1 MINNSK
7 LSDDPLALVIPGHHY
22 TPGDDINHISF
33 PVTMC
38 CDSSPMLM
46 PATLYQL
53 GHQHV
58 YFSFRGPAA
67 EIETTPSTVI
77 EVQVNSEICP
87 YWKSISK
94 PLDIL
99 VQGVPLLRDRDV
111 LLSHW
116 SWKWLDNKKV
126 VPPDQ
131 ATRLHG
137 YLRVPDHS
145 LEKLLAISGPCGISM
160 WPKSDSKVLDPRYSH
175 IGVEAKGPDEVCAIA
190 KATNHT
196 LGFAQSA
203 NGKWLVR
210 CRREHYPETR
220 AILIPSGLVL
230 EDIPIGKYDTQY
242 VLQACTADLSCTSHA
257 INTGLADLGWNAKVV
272 KSMGP
277 SAWLVTS
284 KEYPPNPHISLS
296 GKIMS
301 VKQFDGNRS
310 PFVQFSSLHPTM
322 NPNNTNPWQHYVPT
336 NMKEPAFAAPGPGP
350 TASRFAELE
359 KTLQAKI
366 DERLTVMET
375 KITKVSHETERAT
388 SGCLQKIDGLEQ
400 SVATKFMSVE
410 NTIANGQQQLLTQM
424 KQLFE
429 SYAPCNEEPA
439 KRPRKSDPQPPKEWW
454 AHPCSFLCDAYM
466 HQVAIYHVLTIV
478 FCCSSVALW
487 FCMFRCFSILFS
499 YHLYFFVHRFLFDA
513 IPFATFRQCIEHHPW
528 KKLGVNDGLL
538 QELFDNSRCLFT
550 GDVLPY
556 HYVCMA
562 FYLFGSTIASE
573 HVLVSPFCHAMRST
587 TSSGHT
593 SFERHHECRNSIAC
607 DHGRVWVLYLCYL
620 LQLPSFSSIW
630 GDHFN
635 CLPRVVSNCERAP
648 RIHKF
653 IFDTF
658 MHFRAEPTPGPVS
671 NGVRRS
677 FQIEFIH
684 VYVFAV
690 SNLPVPWDKLQCLGE
705 ASNPG
710 PFQDYI
716 SDPVVLPEHV
726 FQMGTINPTGLHNNA
741 SSVASL
747 GSGVWAVAETHAT
760 HKSQQGLRREF
771 RSLGFNSEF
780 CDPVPPVSQKCSD
793 TFRGIASGVAC
804 ISSFPIRSILDN
816 HPSFINDSCR
826 FLATHISLGPHCV
839 LLVITIYAPPPS
851 NLNHS
856 WS

>member
-1 MINNSK
+1 MLRLGPHDRILKHPNLVWTLVTIGIAFHHDQTTEGFGIVDVQATEGFGIVDVQATEGFGIVDTRPLEHPQCVPTQLDAITVLDSCDEAEVNETVRPLRMVEHQCPSKKSKPFTIGVTHPATGKYFEVPVSNDMCVVQLLDLLSPPVAPNVLCVAEINGKQIDLHRLVTGLDLSSTVRFRHYCLPGGAPPVADCLKTELAARGVPPEQIQNRINAVLTTVGTKPIEDAFQTNDPWAKIKQTCSSKSVRLILPGELKSHQANRRASSVGERVNSSSAVTSKGKKGGGKGKTKTKGKSDSKSQSIPLPQWTEVDLPEGFVATDDSPLNYIDVGALQKDATGVCPVSFQDAEPYMINNSK
-7 LSDDPLALVIPGHHY
+7 LSNDPLALVIPGHHY

-46 PATLYQL
+46 PATMYQL

-160 WPKSDSKVLDPRYSH
+160 KSDSKVLDPRYSH
-175 IGVEAKGPDEVCAIA
+175 IGVEAKGPDEVCALA

-196 LGFAQSA
+196 LGFVQSA

-336 NMKEPAFAAPGPGP
+336 NMKEPSFAAPGPGP
-350 TASRFAELE
+350 TASRFTELE

-388 SGCLQKIDGLEQ
+388 SGCLQKIDNLEQ

-439 KRPRKSDPQPPKEWW
+439 KRPRKSDPQQPKE
-454 AHPCSFLCDAYM
+454 
-466 HQVAIYHVLTIV
+466 
-478 FCCSSVALW
+478 
-487 FCMFRCFSILFS
+487 
-499 YHLYFFVHRFLFDA
+499 
-513 IPFATFRQCIEHHPW
+513 
-528 KKLGVNDGLL
+528 
-538 QELFDNSRCLFT
+538 
-550 GDVLPY
+550 
-556 HYVCMA
+556 
-562 FYLFGSTIASE
+562 
-573 HVLVSPFCHAMRST
+573 
-587 TSSGHT
+587 
-593 SFERHHECRNSIAC
+593 
-607 DHGRVWVLYLCYL
+607 
-620 LQLPSFSSIW
+620 
-630 GDHFN
+630 
-635 CLPRVVSNCERAP
+635 
-648 RIHKF
+648 
-653 IFDTF
+653 
-658 MHFRAEPTPGPVS
+658 
-671 NGVRRS
+671 
-677 FQIEFIH
+677 
-684 VYVFAV
+684 
-690 SNLPVPWDKLQCLGE
+690 
-705 ASNPG
+705 
-710 PFQDYI
+710 
-716 SDPVVLPEHV
+716 
-726 FQMGTINPTGLHNNA
+726 
-741 SSVASL
+741 
-747 GSGVWAVAETHAT
+747 
-760 HKSQQGLRREF
+760 
-771 RSLGFNSEF
+771 
-780 CDPVPPVSQKCSD
+780 
-793 TFRGIASGVAC
+793 
-804 ISSFPIRSILDN
+804 
-816 HPSFINDSCR
+816 
-826 FLATHISLGPHCV
+826 
-839 LLVITIYAPPPS
+839 
-851 NLNHS
+851 
-856 WS
+856 